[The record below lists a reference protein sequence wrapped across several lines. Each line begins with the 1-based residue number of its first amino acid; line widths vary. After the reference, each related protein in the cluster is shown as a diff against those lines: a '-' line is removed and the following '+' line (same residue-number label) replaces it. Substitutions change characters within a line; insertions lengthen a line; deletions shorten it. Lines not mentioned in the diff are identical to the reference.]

1 MNLIEGGRPR
11 IGCIRRQPSAGSL
24 ILSLEEGHP
33 SMGKIA
39 GSSRKGGRTS
49 RAPQLPGDRRSARGV
64 GVLAVPL
71 AAGTVRA
78 VACEVL
84 GETKSRNKF
93 GVDPSDSPSLL
104 EEAKQQRVKGL
115 SSSAWE
121 RYQKHN
127 SSNNS

>member
-11 IGCIRRQPSAGSL
+11 IGCIRHQPSAGSF

-39 GSSRKGGRTS
+39 GGSWKRGRTS
-49 RAPQLPGDRRSARGV
+49 RAPQLPGDRCSGRGV
-64 GVLAVPL
+64 GVQAVPL

-84 GETKSRNKF
+84 GETKSRKQIRER
-93 GVDPSDSPSLL
+93 VDPSNSRSLL
-104 EEAKQQRVKGL
+104 EEAKQQHVTGL
-115 SSSAWE
+115 RRSVGKVLEA
-121 RYQKHN
+121 
-127 SSNNS
+127 